1 MALQLHRAE
10 RADRLV
16 EALAGVVADPL
27 DDPFVPETVAVPTR
41 GVERWLTQRLSAVL
55 GTTAGRADGVCA
67 NVDFPF
73 PGRLVGGALAV
84 ACGIDRDV
92 DPWLPA
98 RSVWPLLDVV
108 EECIEE
114 DWLAALAAHLGA
126 GHPDEDEHRHA
137 RRFAAVRHVADL
149 FDRYGVHR
157 PAMVRAWAAGH
168 DQDDAGG
175 PLPADLVWQARL
187 WRCLADR
194 LAAPSPAERLANA
207 CEAIR
212 GDPGLLDWP
221 ARVSVFGL
229 TRLPAS
235 YLDVLRAVAA
245 DRDVHLFLL
254 HPSPALW
261 DRVAAATG
269 QTSRRV
275 RRPADPTAGLARNPL
290 LATWGRDAREMQ
302 LVLTFG
308 DGHVDR
314 HHPLDEEPATLLGRL
329 QADVHADRVPPG
341 PPLPGRPDPRLV
353 LDERDDS
360 VAVHACHGRAR
371 QVEVVRDAIAH
382 LLAADPTLEPRDV
395 VVMCPDIDAFAPLI
409 HATFGAGEHTGE
421 DTCQVTGG
429 DAGEE
434 DLPPEVAPPDLR
446 VRLADRSIRQTN
458 PVLGVVAELLA
469 AADERLTA
477 SRVIDLAGREPV
489 RRRFRLDDDDLS
501 RVEEW
506 VAAAG
511 VRWGL
516 DAAHRA
522 PFGLH
527 DLDANTW
534 KAGLDRVLLG
544 VAMSEEA
551 LRLVGGALPLDDVD
565 SGDIDLAGRLAE
577 LIDRLQAAVAALTD
591 AKPVSAWAETIAA
604 AADALTA
611 ARQGEGWQRAGLQRL
626 LDDVVEEACV
636 EGHRSAQPL
645 VLAEVRALLADRLR
659 GRPTRANFR
668 TGHLTMC
675 TLVPMRSVPHRV
687 VCLLGL
693 DDGVFP
699 RKTAPDGDDLV
710 ARDPC
715 VGDADPRSE
724 DRQLLLDALLA
735 ATDHLLVTYS
745 GRDER
750 TNAVRPPAVPVGEL
764 LDVIDRSAVA
774 TDDGGHPVP
783 ARDRVVVAHP
793 LQPFDE
799 RNFIT
804 GELVAAHPWSFDT
817 VGLQGARAAAAERAE
832 PGGFLDEP
840 LPPAAADLLELDDL
854 VKFVQH
860 PVKAFLR
867 QRLGIIVSREEPEP
881 DDGLPVE
888 LDHLERWGV
897 GQRLVDA
904 LLDGADRATCSAAEV
919 ARGRLPP
926 GALGAPI
933 LDEIGPVAERIVVA
947 ARDLVDPGTEPSS
960 VEVAVDLG
968 AGRTLVGTV
977 PGVAG
982 DLLRTITYS
991 RVSAKHRLTAWVR
1004 LLALTAGHPDRAFA
1018 AATVGRGRGR
1028 RVTCVALP
1036 ALVPDPATRAE
1047 AARAQLA
1054 VLVDLYD
1061 RGMREPLPLYAK
1073 TSAAWAQARH
1083 DGHDPEP
1090 GADGEWTSGWSRQGE
1105 RWSREDEELEHQL
1118 VLGGVVPLRALLE
1131 DQPRADEGW
1140 HAEQEATRFGRYARR
1155 LWSGLLAHEG
1165 DDG

>member
-1 MALQLHRAE
+1 MALHLHRAE

-16 EALAGVVADPL
+16 AALGGVLADPL
-27 DDPFVPETVAVPTR
+27 DDPFAPETVAVPTR
-41 GVERWLTQRLSAVL
+41 GVERWLSQRLSAVL
-55 GTTAGRADGVCA
+55 GTSAGRADGVCA

-73 PGRLVGGALAV
+73 PGRLVDGALAA
-84 ACGIDRDV
+84 ACGIDRDA

-108 EECIEE
+108 EACIDEA
-114 DWLAALAAHLGA
+114 WLAALAAHLGA
-126 GHPDEDEHRHA
+126 GQPDEHRRA
-137 RRFAAVRHVADL
+137 RRFAAVRHIADL

-168 DQDDAGG
+168 DHDDEGA
-175 PLPADLVWQARL
+175 PLPDDLAWQARL

-194 LAAPSPAERLANA
+194 LAAPSPAERLADVCA
-207 CEAIR
+207 AIR
-212 GDPGLLDWP
+212 DDPALLDLP

-235 YLDVLRAVAA
+235 YLDVLRAVAVG
-245 DRDVHLFLL
+245 RDVHLFLL

-261 DRVAAATG
+261 DRVAATAG
-269 QTSRRV
+269 ASGRRV
-275 RRPADPTAGLARNPL
+275 RRPDDPTAGLARNPL
-290 LATWGRDAREMQ
+290 LTTWGRDAREMQ
-302 LVLTFG
+302 LVVATG

-314 HHPLDEEPATLLGRL
+314 HHPLDEQRSTLLGRL
-329 QADVHADRVPPG
+329 QADVHADRSPPG
-341 PPLPGRPDPRLV
+341 PPLPDQPDHRLV
-353 LDERDDS
+353 LDEGDDS

-382 LLAADPTLEPRDV
+382 RLAADPTLEPRDV

-409 HATFGAGEHTGE
+409 HATFGAGEHT
-421 DTCQVTGG
+421 DD
-429 DAGEE
+429 DAGE
-434 DLPPEVAPPDLR
+434 DALPADVALPDLR

-469 AADERLTA
+469 LADERLTA
-477 SRVIDLAGREPV
+477 SRVLDIAGREPV
-489 RRRFRLDDDDLS
+489 RRRFHLDDDDLS
-501 RVEEW
+501 RVEQW
-506 VAAAG
+506 VASAG

-516 DAAHRA
+516 DATHRG
-522 PFGLH
+522 PFGLG

-534 KAGLDRVLLG
+534 RAGLDRILLG
-544 VAMSEEA
+544 VAMSEEE
-551 LRLVGGALPLDDVD
+551 LRLVGGTLPLDDVD

-577 LIDRLQAAVAALTD
+577 LLDRLQDTVAALSGT
-591 AKPVSAWAETIAA
+591 KPLTAWAETIAA
-604 AADALTA
+604 AADGLTA
-611 ARQGEGWQRAGLQRL
+611 ARAGEGWQRAGLQRL

-645 VLAEVRALLADRLR
+645 ALAEVRALLADRLR

-687 VCLLGL
+687 ICLLGL

-699 RKTAPDGDDLV
+699 RTTAADGDDLV

-715 VGDADPRSE
+715 VGDADPRGE

-750 TNAVRPPAVPVGEL
+750 SNAVLPPAVPVGEL
-764 LDVIDRSAVA
+764 LDVIDRTAVA
-774 TDDGGHPVP
+774 TDADGGAVP
-783 ARDRVVVAHP
+783 GRERVVIAHP

-799 RNFIT
+799 RNFIA
-804 GELVAAHPWSFDT
+804 GELVAAQPWSFDT
-817 VGLQGARAAAAERAE
+817 VGLAGARAAAAERAE
-832 PGGFLDEP
+832 AGGFLDAP
-840 LPPAAADLLELDDL
+840 LPPVAGDLLELDDL
-854 VKFVQH
+854 VRFVQH

-888 LDHLERWGV
+888 LDPLEQWGV

-904 LLDGADRATCSAAEV
+904 LLDGADAATCRAAEV
-919 ARGRLPP
+919 ARGNLPP

-933 LDEIGPVAERIVVA
+933 IGQVGPVAERIVVA
-947 ARDLVDPGTEPSS
+947 ARELADAGTEPGP

-968 AGRTLVGTV
+968 AGRVLVGTV

-982 DLLRTITYS
+982 DLLRTVTYS
-991 RVSAKHRLTAWVR
+991 RVAPKHRLTAWVR
-1004 LLALTAGHPDRAFA
+1004 LLALTAAHPDRAFT
-1018 AATVGRGRGR
+1018 AATVGRGWGGR
-1028 RVTCVALP
+1028 VACVPLP
-1036 ALVPDPATRAE
+1036 ALGPDPATRAE

-1061 RGMREPLPLYAK
+1061 RGMREPLPLYCKA
-1073 TSAAWAQARH
+1073 SAAWAEACH
-1083 DGHDPEP
+1083 DGRNPA
-1090 GADGEWTSGWSRQGE
+1090 ADAEGEWTSGWGRRSE
-1105 RWSREDEELEHQL
+1105 WWSREDEELEHQL
-1118 VLGGVVPLRALLE
+1118 VLGGVAPLRALLDAE
-1131 DQPRADEGW
+1131 PRDDEGW
-1140 HAEQEATRFGRYARR
+1140 HAEEEATRFGRYARR
-1155 LWSGLLAHEG
+1155 LWTGLLTHGG
-1165 DDG
+1165 DDR